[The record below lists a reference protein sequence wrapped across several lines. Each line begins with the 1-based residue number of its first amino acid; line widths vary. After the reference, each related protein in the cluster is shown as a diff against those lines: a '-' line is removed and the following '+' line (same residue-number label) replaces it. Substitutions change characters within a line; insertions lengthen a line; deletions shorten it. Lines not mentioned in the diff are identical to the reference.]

1 MINPSERVGKIFANI
16 QASESIKTKPDALV
30 LGNGTEPHLD
40 ASFFYITGF
49 PYGLF
54 EGSYIIA
61 KKDGSIKLLTSQ
73 LEEAIARSHSNG
85 IEVQAL
91 PREDVISKLGELAG
105 NDIMSIGINSTE
117 PHSKVI

>member
-1 MINPSERVGKIFANI
+1 MINPAERVNKIFANI
-16 QASESIKTKPDALV
+16 EAGAKPDALV

-40 ASFFYITGF
+40 ASFFYVTGF

-61 KKDGSIKLLTSQ
+61 RRDGSLKLLTST

-85 IEVQAL
+85 IEVEAL
-91 PREDVISKLGELAG
+91 PRESVPSKLSELAG
-105 NDIMSIGINSTE
+105 SDIKSIGINSAELTVR
-117 PHSKVI
+117 SFDVI